1 MKRTLILAT
10 VVILVVAYFW
20 LGLDRYLT
28 LAAVQDRMG
37 DFEAIRQASPIATAL
52 GFFGLYVLATALSL
66 PGAVILTLAAGALF
80 GLAGGTLIVS
90 FASSL
95 GATLAFLASRYLLRD
110 SVQARFGDRLKAIN
124 DGMAKDG
131 ALYLFTLR
139 LIPAFPFFLVNLL
152 MGLTPI
158 RTGTYYWVSQLG
170 MLAGTL
176 VYVNAGTQLAQ
187 LSSLSGIL
195 SPPPGARLW
204 ACTSIWSSV

>member
-10 VVILVVAYFW
+10 VVLLVAAYFG

-28 LAAVQDRMG
+28 LAAVQDRLG
-37 DFEAIRQASPIATAL
+37 DFEALRQASPIATAL

-131 ALYLFTLR
+131 EGWTRTVSRPNRSMRVLATPERSGSPLASTTTPSVPICSNSAGSWALSL
-139 LIPAFPFFLVNLL
+139 
-152 MGLTPI
+152 GLP
-158 RTGTYYWVSQLG
+158 
-170 MLAGTL
+170 M
-176 VYVNAGTQLAQ
+176 
-187 LSSLSGIL
+187 
-195 SPPPGARLW
+195 PGS
-204 ACTSIWSSV
+204 TSCSATIQP